1 MKISIAMATYN
12 GAQYLQEQLQSFVEQ
27 TRLPD
32 ELIIS
37 DDCSTDRTQAIIR
50 EFAEVAPFKVE
61 LHCNKENLGYCGN
74 FNEALMKTS
83 GDLVFLSDQDDVWFP
98 NKIEYML
105 SIAENSPE
113 TLVLMNDAA
122 ITDGELNNLELTK
135 IGQILSAGFSMDSF
149 VMGCCCTIRR
159 ELLDI
164 CLPIAPG
171 FNAHDNWIVEFA
183 EGLNGKVVDS
193 TILQYYRRHESN
205 ESQFIVNRTTRVNR
219 RTVFFSRVK
228 ILFDKKESYRLQLY
242 LKQRIILA
250 DGITR
255 ARAKAPDEK
264 IEQLLC
270 LERKVR
276 EQVNIA
282 KKRIHIREK
291 SFIPRVGSILLL
303 LKQDAY
309 KNSSGIKSAL
319 KDIVG

>member
-1 MKISIAMATYN
+1 MKVSIAMATYN
-12 GAQYLQEQLQSFVEQ
+12 GAQYIDAQLQSFLEQ

-37 DDCSTDRTQAIIR
+37 DDCSTDRTQAIVR

-61 LHCNKENLGYCGN
+61 LHCNRENLGYCGN
-74 FNEALMKTS
+74 FNEALIRTS
-83 GDLVFLSDQDDVWFP
+83 GDLVLLSDQDDVWFS

-105 SIAENSPE
+105 SIAENRPKA
-113 TLVLMNDAA
+113 LVLMNDAA
-122 ITDGELNNLELTK
+122 ITDGELNDSELTK

-171 FNAHDNWIVEFA
+171 FKSHDNWIVEFA
-183 EGLNGKVVDS
+183 ESLNAKIVDP

-219 RTVFFSRVK
+219 NTVFFHRVK
-228 ILFDKKESYRLQLY
+228 MLFDKKESDRLQLY
-242 LKQRIILA
+242 LKQRSIFA
-250 DGITR
+250 DGILR
-255 ARAKAPDEK
+255 ARNKAPYEMF
-264 IEQLLC
+264 EQLLY
-270 LERKVR
+270 LEKKVR
-276 EQVNIA
+276 KQVKTAEQ
-282 KKRIHIREK
+282 RIHIREK
-291 SFIPRVGSILLL
+291 KFIPRVRSTLLL
-303 LKQDAY
+303 LKKDVY

-319 KDIVG
+319 RDIMG

>member
-1 MKISIAMATYN
+1 MKVSIAMATYN
-12 GAQYLQEQLQSFVEQ
+12 GAQYIHAQLQSFIEQ

-74 FNEALMKTS
+74 FNEALMKTN

-98 NKIEYML
+98 EKIEHML
-105 SIAENSPE
+105 SIAESNPKA
-113 TLVLMNDAA
+113 LLLMNDAA
-122 ITDGELNNLELTK
+122 ITDSELNGFELTK

-164 CLPIAPG
+164 CLPIVSG
-171 FNAHDNWIVEFA
+171 FKAHDNWIVEFA
-183 EGLNGKVVDS
+183 ESLSVKMVDP

-205 ESQFIVNRTTRVNR
+205 ESQVIVNRTTRVNR
-219 RTVFFSRVK
+219 RTVFFHRVK
-228 ILFDKKESYRLQLY
+228 TLFDKKESDRLQLY
-242 LKQRIILA
+242 LKQRSIFA

-255 ARAKAPDEK
+255 ARSKAPDEMF
-264 IEQLLC
+264 EQLLC

-276 EQVNIA
+276 EQVKTA
-282 KKRIHIREK
+282 EKRIHIREK
-291 SFIPRVGSILLL
+291 RFISRVASILLL
-303 LKQDAY
+303 LKQGDY
-309 KNSSGIKSAL
+309 KNSSGKKSAL